1 VLTGLCGSG
10 ILPSSTNETEGNTEM
25 ESRTDW
31 GIELEDRTIT
41 PYRTENEW
49 EDYWI
54 RLEDEAK
61 EEAKEEE

>member
-1 VLTGLCGSG
+1 MDARE
-10 ILPSSTNETEGNTEM
+10 N
-25 ESRTDW
+25 W

-41 PYRTENEW
+41 PYRTDNEW

-61 EEAKEEE
+61 EKEEEEAER

>member
-1 VLTGLCGSG
+1 
-10 ILPSSTNETEGNTEM
+10 M